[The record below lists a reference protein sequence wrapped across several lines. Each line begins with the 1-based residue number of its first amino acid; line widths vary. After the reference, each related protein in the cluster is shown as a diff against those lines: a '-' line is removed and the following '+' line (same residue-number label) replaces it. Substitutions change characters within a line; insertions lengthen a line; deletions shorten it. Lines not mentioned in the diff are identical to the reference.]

1 MPRGK
6 KGTRK
11 PAPKSGAAMKYDAHA
26 TALEDAYGMLAD
38 LRRELSDTREEVGE
52 REDLLQMFSSCKD
65 EQRSWLLLED
75 YFTKLRL
82 SRKDFPGD
90 EWWNDVLDC
99 HLHENLDP
107 IALGAGVS
115 Q

>member
-38 LRRELSDTREEVGE
+38 LRRELA
-52 REDLLQMFSSCKD
+52 
-65 EQRSWLLLED
+65 D
-75 YFTKLRL
+75 YFEKR
-82 SRKDFPGD
+82 
-90 EWWNDVLDC
+90 
-99 HLHENLDP
+99 
-107 IALGAGVS
+107 A
-115 Q
+115 